1 MILLSLS
8 FLLGFIFQT
17 TIVDNFKE
25 VFVKMWCVTKYIYTN
40 IKCLFFAENPDSV
53 VQGHF
58 SSFEEQWFR
67 YCDEELEKI
76 NTFFAGRYLLYSIL

>member
-1 MILLSLS
+1 MTILKKYLLKCGVLHKIFILISS
-8 FLLGFIFQT
+8 VFFL
-17 TIVDNFKE
+17 
-25 VFVKMWCVTKYIYTN
+25 
-40 IKCLFFAENPDSV
+40 AENPDSV
-53 VQGHF
+53 LQGYF

>member
-1 MILLSLS
+1 MS
-8 FLLGFIFQT
+8 
-17 TIVDNFKE
+17 
-25 VFVKMWCVTKYIYTN
+25 
-40 IKCLFFAENPDSV
+40 FFAENPDSV

>member
-1 MILLSLS
+1 MLISS
-8 FLLGFIFQT
+8 VFFL
-17 TIVDNFKE
+17 
-25 VFVKMWCVTKYIYTN
+25 
-40 IKCLFFAENPDSV
+40 AENPDSV
-53 VQGHF
+53 VQGYF